1 MLFHFHCN
9 VISLGT
15 SSTDITVSHIIIVNS
30 TIIGEPTLG
39 DHNGIIVTLLKSFD
53 IFYIFDIF

>member
-15 SSTDITVSHIIIVNS
+15 SSTDITVSHIIIINS
-30 TIIGEPTLG
+30 TMIGEATLG
-39 DHNGIIVTLLKSFD
+39 NPGIILTSL
-53 IFYIFDIF
+53 

>member
-30 TIIGEPTLG
+30 TMIGEPTLG
-39 DHNGIIVTLLKSFD
+39 NPNGIIVTL
-53 IFYIFDIF
+53 

>member
-15 SSTDITVSHIIIVNS
+15 SSTDITVSHIIIINS
-30 TIIGEPTLG
+30 TMIGEPTLG
-39 DHNGIIVTLLKSFD
+39 NPNGIIVTSL
-53 IFYIFDIF
+53 